1 MNIVYLTNEYPPS
14 SHGGIGNFI
23 KEISESLVNLN
34 NNVTVIGLYNFN
46 KIEYINGVKVIRI
59 KKKKFPGSRIIL
71 QLILNKI
78 DEKRSQSLSSTISI
92 LFFLI

>member
-46 KIEYINGVKVIRI
+46 KIEYD
-59 KKKKFPGSRIIL
+59 IIE
-71 QLILNKI
+71 KI
-78 DEKRSQSLSSTISI
+78 LSSVPIKPSSRVSSNV
-92 LFFLI
+92 